1 MAIESLVPDAEIVTP
16 RDPTARG
23 SQLSIRLPDAPGRLA
38 SIEALGVAADFREPD
53 IVRVAPVPMY
63 VSYHD
68 AWRAA
73 RALADT
79 APRATTRRSP

>member
-1 MAIESLVPDAEIVTP
+1 MAIDSLVPDAEIITP

-23 SQLSIRLPDAPGRLA
+23 SQLSIRMPGAAARLA
-38 SIEALGVAADFREPD
+38 AIERLDVVADFREPD
-53 IVRVAPVPMY
+53 IVRMAPVPMY

-79 APRATTRRSP
+79 LPSTTT

>member
-1 MAIESLVPDAEIVTP
+1 
-16 RDPTARG
+16 
-23 SQLSIRLPDAPGRLA
+23 LPDAAARLA
-38 SIEALGVAADFREPD
+38 AIEALDVAADFRQPD
-53 IVRVAPVPMY
+53 IVRMAPVPLY

-79 APRATTRRSP
+79 APRATTGRSPG

>member
-1 MAIESLVPDAEIVTP
+1 MPDAEIVTP

-23 SQLSIRLPDAPGRLA
+23 SQLSIRLPDAAARLA
-38 SIEALGVAADFREPD
+38 AIEALDVVADFREPD
-53 IVRVAPVPMY
+53 IVRLAPVPLY

-79 APRATTRRSP
+79 APSASTRRSPP